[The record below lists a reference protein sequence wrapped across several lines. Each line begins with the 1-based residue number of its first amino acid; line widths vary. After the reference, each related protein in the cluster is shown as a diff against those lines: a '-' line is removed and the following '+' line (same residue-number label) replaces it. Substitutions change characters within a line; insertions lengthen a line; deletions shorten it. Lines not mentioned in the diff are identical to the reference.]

1 MKKFFKDYW
10 ELCKQSGRFC
20 KNHWLGLIIWYVVIL
35 ALFWIPAI
43 IEKTKTLLTKKND
56 DEE

>member
-10 ELCKQSGRFC
+10 DLCKQCGKFY
-20 KNHWLGLIIWYVVIL
+20 KNHWLGIIIWYIITIAVF
-35 ALFWIPAI
+35 AMPAI
-43 IEKTKTLLTKKND
+43 IERAKTLLTKKND